1 MLNADADQIVVED
14 EGTMHPT
21 ELVSD
26 WKYGD
31 KRHPDEG
38 MLEHET
44 EKKAFTNGYLH
55 YDIDDKPNR
64 TENREETSQ
73 ESGKS
78 SCSEDSELIN
88 YPCIQVS
95 DSLVDIHTRFS

>member
-1 MLNADADQIVVED
+1 
-14 EGTMHPT
+14 
-21 ELVSD
+21 
-26 WKYGD
+26 
-31 KRHPDEG
+31 
-38 MLEHET
+38 MLEDKT
-44 EKKAFTNGYLH
+44 EEKALANGNLH
-55 YDIDDKPNR
+55 NDVYDKPES

-88 YPCIQVS
+88 YPCVHVS